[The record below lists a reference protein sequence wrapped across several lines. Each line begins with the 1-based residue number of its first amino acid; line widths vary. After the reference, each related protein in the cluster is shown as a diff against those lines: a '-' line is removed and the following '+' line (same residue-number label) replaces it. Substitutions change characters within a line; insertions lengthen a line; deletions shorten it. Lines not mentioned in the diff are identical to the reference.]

1 MITKMDS
8 TLISGVVSVHL
19 MAFKN
24 FFLSSMGE
32 IFLTVFYQRA
42 IKDPTTIAYVYCDQD
57 KIIGFVLG
65 SFLPSAFFKRLI
77 KKSWLKFG
85 LAALPAFLRSP
96 AILPRLLRAFS
107 MPSQPLPAPNC
118 ATLMSI
124 AVDPACQ
131 GSGAGGLLVSAFLEE
146 ARQRGLTWVNLTTDA
161 ENNAAVNRFYQAN
174 GFTLHRTYTTP
185 EGRGMNEYLIQLS
198 PD

>member
-1 MITKMDS
+1 MEVKTIQIDNIS
-8 TLISGVVSVHL
+8 DCVTLHL
-19 MAFKN
+19 KSFKG
-24 FFLSSMGE
+24 FFLT
-32 IFLTVFYQRA
+32 FLGFKFLRMLYESILTDASGIGFLAENANQ
-42 IKDPTTIAYVYCDQD
+42 
-57 KIIGFVLG
+57 KIIGFVIG
-65 SFLPSAFFKRLI
+65 STQPGGLYGRLLRR
-77 KKSWLKFG
+77 SWFKFG

-131 GSGAGGLLVSAFLEE
+131 GSGVGGLLVSAFLEE

-185 EGRGMNEYLIQLS
+185 EGRGMNEYLIQL
-198 PD
+198 